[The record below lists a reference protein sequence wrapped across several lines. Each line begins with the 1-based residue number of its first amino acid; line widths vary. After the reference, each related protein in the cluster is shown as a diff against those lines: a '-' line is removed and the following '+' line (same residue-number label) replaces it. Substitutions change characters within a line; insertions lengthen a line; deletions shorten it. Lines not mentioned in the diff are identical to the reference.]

1 MDLQLAD
8 RVILVVGGTGLIGRA
23 VADLL
28 RAEGAVV
35 VAAARGEGADVRL
48 DGADPASVDAAVSR
62 VLAEHGRIDGLVVT
76 AAPPAQTLDP
86 ARSGDP
92 EQVAEA
98 FEAKAMTFLR
108 VANAVVPA
116 MREAGAGRIVG
127 VSGQNARLS
136 GSITAAVRN
145 AGLTI
150 AAQSLADELA
160 GTGVAVNVVDPG
172 PVVAS
177 PAAEVAPGRP
187 GESSPEQVARLVV
200 FLLSPA
206 NAISSEAV
214 AVGHRVRGVV
224 SL

>member
-23 VADLL
+23 VADLA
-28 RAEGAVV
+28 RAEGATVV
-35 VAAARGEGADVRL
+35 TAARGDGADVRL
-48 DGADPASVDAAVSR
+48 DGADPASIIAAVAR
-62 VLAEHGRIDGLVVT
+62 VLADHGRIDGLVVA

-86 ARSGDP
+86 ARSSDP
-92 EQVAEA
+92 EQVAQA

-108 VANAVVPA
+108 VANAVVPT
-116 MREAGAGRIVG
+116 MREAGSGRIVG

-136 GSITAAVRN
+136 GSITAATRN

-150 AAQSLADELA
+150 AAQALADELA

-172 PVVAS
+172 PVVEA
-177 PAAEVAPGRP
+177 PTAEVAVGKP
-187 GESSPEQVARLVV
+187 GESTPEQVARAVL

-206 NAISSEAV
+206 NAISSQSI

-224 SL
+224 TL